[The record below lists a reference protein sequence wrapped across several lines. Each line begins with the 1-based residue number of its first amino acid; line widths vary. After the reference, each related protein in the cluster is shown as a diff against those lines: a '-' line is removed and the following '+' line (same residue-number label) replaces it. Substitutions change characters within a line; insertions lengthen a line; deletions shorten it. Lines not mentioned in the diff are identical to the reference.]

1 MKVKRSRTKK
11 FRLTDNKKE
20 VCGIT
25 LYQIESLIDFGDIHA
40 GDKGGW
46 VEKEENLSQCG
57 DAWVFGNA
65 KVYGNAWVLDNA
77 EVFGNAW
84 VSGDAKVFGN
94 AEVYGNANMHD
105 AADILWISRVGSR
118 LGTTTAFK
126 NKDGGISIACGCFYG
141 TLAEFAEKVKE
152 THHNNKFAKEYNLL
166 IELIKEHFEVEE

>member
-1 MKVKRSRTKK
+1 MKKFRLTDKKK

-25 LYQIESLIDFGDIHA
+25 LYQIESLIDFGNVRA

-46 VEKEENLSQCG
+46 IEKEKNLSQ
-57 DAWVFGNA
+57 
-65 KVYGNAWVLDNA
+65 
-77 EVFGNAW
+77 FGNAW
-84 VSGDAKVFGN
+84 
-94 AEVYGNANMHD
+94 VYGNANMHD

-126 NKDGGISIACGCFYG
+126 NKDGGISITCSCFYG

-166 IELIKEHFEVEE
+166 IELIKEHFEVKK